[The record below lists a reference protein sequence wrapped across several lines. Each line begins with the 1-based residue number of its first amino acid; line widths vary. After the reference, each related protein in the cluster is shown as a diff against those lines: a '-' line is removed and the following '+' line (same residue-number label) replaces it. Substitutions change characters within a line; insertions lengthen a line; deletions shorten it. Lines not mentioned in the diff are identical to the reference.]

1 VTWLVGHRLIR
12 TMAIMVGVMN
22 MMFSANNAILVL
34 FALERLG
41 IGEIGFGLL
50 LVPVAIGS
58 VIGSLLGDRFRRWLG
73 VGVTLIGSVVVMGSG
88 SLAIGLTTSVPLV
101 VAFSLIIGVANMTWN
116 VITVSLRQS
125 LIPDHLLGRI
135 NSVYRLLAW
144 GTMPIGAAL
153 GGFLASVFGLASPF
167 LVGGVVFLTLAALT
181 WPVVNSRTVEEARAA
196 DVS

>member
-1 VTWLVGHRLIR
+1 
-12 TMAIMVGVMN
+12 MAIMVGVMN
-22 MMFSANNAILVL
+22 MMLSANNAILVL

-41 IGEIGFGLL
+41 IGEVGFGLL
-50 LVPVAIGS
+50 LVPIALGS
-58 VIGSLLGDRFRRWLG
+58 VFGSLVADRLRRSLG

-88 SLAIGLTTSVPLV
+88 LVGIGLTTSVTLV
-101 VAFSLIIGVANMTWN
+101 VALSLVMGAANMTWN

-153 GGFLASVFGLASPF
+153 GGLLASVLGLASPF
-167 LVGGVVFLTLAALT
+167 LIGGVVFLVLAALT
-181 WPVVNSRTVEEARAA
+181 WPVVNSRAVEEARATR
-196 DVS
+196 VS